1 MKHTRWFFWYTP
13 RETLVNVLE
22 ICFWA
27 ALLAVLAAFHNIAA
41 VVVVGVVLV
50 IMVLY
55 QMRLVA
61 VTAEEVMQIRWG
73 RVDCRIPLKELYRL
87 DTKAAGKG
95 VTACL
100 YGQRDLLELPYREKT
115 VKAVLEALD
124 VDTDAIR
131 SFLREDET
139 YTLKLGEWTLL
150 CEQVLLDGLFEKKPF
165 VHRCVYRTVP
175 QEQEDEETSGSET

>member
-1 MKHTRWFFWYTP
+1 MEHTRWFFWYTP

-27 ALLAVLAAFHNIAA
+27 ALLAVFAAFHNIAA
-41 VVVVGVVLV
+41 AVVVAVVLV

-55 QMRLVA
+55 QMRLVL
-61 VTAEEVMQIRWG
+61 VTSEEVRQIRWG
-73 RVDCRIPLKELYRL
+73 RVDCRIPLQELYRL

-95 VTACL
+95 VRACL

-115 VKAVLEALD
+115 VEAVLEALD
-124 VDTDAIR
+124 FGTETSR
-131 SFLREDET
+131 SFLRDEET
-139 YTLKLGEWTLL
+139 RTREVGEWTLL
-150 CEQVLLDGLFEKKPF
+150 CEQVLLDRLFEKKPF
-165 VHRCVYRTVP
+165 VHRCIYRTVP